1 MARKATIPLRH
12 PMDKLPVKVGK
23 YRYVSPKSDGTPQ
36 KVRGDGFQDRKG
48 NNWEWSPCVVVVPSE
63 RNCDHW
69 DVQHPDGNHS
79 NISPDGNV
87 HHNKVWVDNF

>member
-36 KVRGDGFQDRKG
+36 KVRGDGFQERKG

-69 DVQHPDGNHS
+69 DVQHPDENHS
-79 NISPDGNV
+79 NISPAGEV
-87 HHNKVWVDNF
+87 HHNKVWVNNF